1 MKETELEIYDVFE
14 ADSGNLFIKISNDY
28 SIAIGSKGFH
38 DPSNHW
44 YELDVTQYV
53 KINNICNVKK
63 VGKLI
68 FD

>member
-1 MKETELEIYDVFE
+1 MKETELEIYDVYE
-14 ADSGNLFIKISNDY
+14 AVSGNLFIKISNDY

-38 DPSNHW
+38 DPSNHL
-44 YELDVTQYV
+44 YELDETQYV

>member
-1 MKETELEIYDVFE
+1 MKETELEIYDVYE
-14 ADSGNLFIKISNDY
+14 AVSGNLFIKISNDY

-38 DPSNHW
+38 DPSNHL
-44 YELDVTQYV
+44 YELDETQYV
-53 KINNICNVKK
+53 KISNMPNVKK

>member
-14 ADSGNLFIKISNDY
+14 AESGNLFIKVSNEY
-28 SIAIGSKGFH
+28 SIAIGSLGFH
-38 DPSNHW
+38 VPSDF
-44 YELDVTQYV
+44 ELNGTQYI

-63 VGKLI
+63 IGKLI

>member
-14 ADSGNLFIKISNDY
+14 AFSGNLFIKISNDY

-38 DPSNHW
+38 DPSN

-53 KINNICNVKK
+53 KISNIPNVKK